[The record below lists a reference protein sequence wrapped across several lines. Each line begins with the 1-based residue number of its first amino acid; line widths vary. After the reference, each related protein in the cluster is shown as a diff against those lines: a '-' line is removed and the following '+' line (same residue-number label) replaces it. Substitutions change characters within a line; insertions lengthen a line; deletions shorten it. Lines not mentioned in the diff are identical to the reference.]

1 MLDLSNF
8 PKDSFFFDPNN
19 ENIKKTNDEFV
30 ELKSNMHSIKDVE
43 GKGDKTGKEVN
54 KIVVENMKHKN

>member
-1 MLDLSNF
+1 
-8 PKDSFFFDPNN
+8 
-19 ENIKKTNDEFV
+19 
-30 ELKSNMHSIKDVE
+30 MHSIKDVE